1 VREGKGMKKSGSR
14 VGLIGILVFWAGWI
28 LLNGT
33 SSATLP
39 IQKKAKELGYDA
51 TNCQYC
57 HVEKLPKKG
66 AVSHNERGKWLLA
79 EKAKRGAKEV
89 DPAWL
94 KDYPGDKK

>member
-1 VREGKGMKKSGSR
+1 MKKRGSQ
-14 VGLIGILVFWAGWI
+14 VGGIGILVFWAGWI

-79 EKAKRGAKEV
+79 EKAKRKAAEV
-89 DPAWL
+89 DPTWL
-94 KDYPGDKK
+94 KDYPGGK